1 MPESNKGRAKPKPSA
16 KAKAAEPDEPRY
28 APECYACPI
37 GTVSMAIQR
46 STPETTEHLVRAGRE
61 LVLALRGVLDGLTD
75 FLTVMEER
83 TRGARGPSIE
93 SIPIRRP
100 S

>member
-1 MPESNKGRAKPKPSA
+1 MPEQRKRPRSA
-16 KAKAAEPDEPRY
+16 GIPPDEPTY

-37 GTVSMAIQR
+37 GTVSMAVQR
-46 STPETTEHLVRAGRE
+46 AAPDTTEHIVRAGRE
-61 LVLALRGVLDGLTD
+61 MVLALRGLLDGLGE

-83 TRGARGPSIE
+83 SRSARGSSIE